1 MPGQIL
7 VNVMIEFYSRIICA
21 IWSQKSYFS
30 ARVPGK
36 LVFQVRDKEWPEGFK
51 TRNLKREHNKQE
63 LFKWKEKYFLEV
75 STISVGG
82 TTLWWM
88 LPKIEIRNLFHRT
101 APTVTDFRLES
112 RPRAFLSE
120 IELFLSFKLW
130 SDRLYRTLSRSIR
143 SYRLLYTYI
152 SSAAAS

>member
-1 MPGQIL
+1 MYSNCLLKPGHE
-7 VNVMIEFYSRIICA
+7 VRI
-21 IWSQKSYFS
+21 
-30 ARVPGK
+30 
-36 LVFQVRDKEWPEGFK
+36 
-51 TRNLKREHNKQE
+51 LKREHNKQE
-63 LFKWKEKYFLEV
+63 LFKWKENYFLEV

-120 IELFLSFKLW
+120 IELFLSFKHPK
-130 SDRLYRTLSRSIR
+130 TLFRHPTVA
-143 SYRLLYTYI
+143 LNPEPLPEG
-152 SSAAAS
+152 

>member
-1 MPGQIL
+1 MHDL
-7 VNVMIEFYSRIICA
+7 
-21 IWSQKSYFS
+21 
-30 ARVPGK
+30 
-36 LVFQVRDKEWPEGFK
+36 EGEQE
-51 TRNLKREHNKQE
+51 REHNKQE
-63 LFKWKEKYFLEV
+63 LFKWKENYFLEV

-120 IELFLSFKLW
+120 IELFLSFEHPK
-130 SDRLYRTLSRSIR
+130 TLFRHPNFPFDV
-143 SYRLLYTYI
+143 
-152 SSAAAS
+152 A